1 MIFLTYGTQ
10 IHSSSAI
17 TGQQS
22 IGNIFYRFLFT
33 FIIVSALTLQ
43 EPSLSVSSTSL
54 LPRPPT
60 QNVNS
65 NFGSPP
71 QLGGGVFGF
80 GSPPHLGISAI
91 QTHQPS
97 SSLLNRGFSGG
108 HNSIFSNN
116 DTGSNDFATLARN
129 NNPPVN
135 YGSDDGIG
143 NLTGMFQRI
152 GDTESFNISGSQF
165 TNYRR

>member
-1 MIFLTYGTQ
+1 MGVLDNLQVSTLSSDEEVMNDENNQMDDQFDITNNENMLSVKIDNYT

-116 DTGSNDFATLARN
+116 DTG
-129 NNPPVN
+129 
-135 YGSDDGIG
+135 
-143 NLTGMFQRI
+143 
-152 GDTESFNISGSQF
+152 
-165 TNYRR
+165 

>member
-1 MIFLTYGTQ
+1 MGVLDNLQVSTLSSDEEVMNDENNQMDDQFDITNNENMLSVKIDNYT

-97 SSLLNRGFSGG
+97 SSLLK
-108 HNSIFSNN
+108 
-116 DTGSNDFATLARN
+116 
-129 NNPPVN
+129 
-135 YGSDDGIG
+135 
-143 NLTGMFQRI
+143 
-152 GDTESFNISGSQF
+152 
-165 TNYRR
+165 